1 MLDTDELA
9 RELETEGRLLG
20 AAELVIATEEL
31 LGAMELVVAT
41 DELLRGTELGATEE
55 IATLDGVLLERG
67 CSIEPE
73 HLTLVPAGKFAVRP
87 KEVLALV
94 PRLPFQEALVSL

>member
-9 RELETEGRLLG
+9 RELETAGRLLG
-20 AAELVIATEEL
+20 AAELVIAAEEL

-41 DELLRGTELGATEE
+41 DELLRGTELGVTE
-55 IATLDGVLLERG
+55 IATLDGALLERG